1 MVTKE
6 YVHYGSSEFLLSRFR
21 RIQNRPLFPKPNGGL
36 WASRSDY
43 PLSWKKWCKKEN
55 YNTWNLKESFSFH
68 LDEKTRILTITSA
81 EQLLSLPRCSFEK
94 IKVKISKNWEFF
106 LRGFWGD
113 KQIKVLSWFWK
124 NFTGLWCDRSYYII
138 RQSFGWTFVWM
149 GLRFFACTKSI
160 CNNNQKK
167 QRLTYNKTLY
177 EKIQRLIFF
186 DFFTIL
192 WYN

>member
-106 LRGFWGD
+106 LEVFEE
-113 KQIKVLSWFWK
+113 I
-124 NFTGLWCDRSYYII
+124 N
-138 RQSFGWTFVWM
+138 
-149 GLRFFACTKSI
+149 KS
-160 CNNNQKK
+160 KFY
-167 QRLTYNKTLY
+167 LDF
-177 EKIQRLIFF
+177 EKISQDYDAIEVIISSDNLLDELLYGWDCDSLLVLNPSVIIPKK
-186 DFFTIL
+186 TEINL
-192 WYN
+192 